1 MTTVDDQHGNR
12 SWRVLVR
19 GTVQGVGF
27 RPFVHRLATGLALDG
42 TVRNVDGHVLI
53 EVSGAP
59 SAVAELTRAVRE
71 QAPPNAVVAEV
82 TVTPAAA
89 GPLSTGFTVE
99 PSTTEAA
106 APGHGFSGLPVDLA
120 VCNDCLRELSDPADR
135 RYRYPFINCTGC
147 GPRAT
152 IIDELPYDRVRTAM
166 AGFAMC
172 ARCAAEYRDPS
183 NRRFH
188 AEPVACPDCGPQLS
202 WHATAGP
209 DDQDCAG
216 EDALSA
222 GVRAVGAGRIVALK
236 GLGGYQLVCDATDAS
251 AVEALRARK
260 GRPRK
265 PFAVM
270 VADVTAAEQ
279 LGRLTAADR
288 ALLAATARPIVLVA
302 ARRAGPPVPGV
313 HPGTDRIGLFL
324 PSTALHHLLVR
335 ALARPLVVTSGN
347 RSDEPIAIDD
357 TDAVARLSTIADGF
371 LRHDRPIRARYDDS
385 VVCTVAGERGTVRR
399 ARGYAPAPLPLPVA
413 ADRSV
418 LAVGAQL
425 KHTFT
430 LARADRALIGPHG
443 GSLAD
448 ADALT
453 AFHATRAQLCRL
465 HRFTPEVVA
474 HDLHPGYLSTRYA
487 LEAMP
492 GDRRI
497 SVQHHH
503 AHVVSCAAEN
513 RVDGPFIGVAYD
525 GLGLG
530 DDGTLWGGEI
540 LLASY
545 TGYRRLGR
553 FSTAPLPGGEAAVRR
568 PARMALGYLYGGE
581 FPVAPAAA
589 TGFLD
594 RIGTQE
600 RDAIRQMVSRNV
612 NSPRASSAGRLFD
625 AVASLLGLCDDAGYE
640 GEAAVMLEAAAS
652 AVTALPAALPWR
664 LTEVD
669 GLSVYDS
676 AVTLGAVLAGTA
688 AGEPVANLAAAFH
701 RTIVEVTVALCER
714 AATQSGVRVVCL
726 SGGCLQNRIL
736 ATQVLRALAAAGLDG
751 RLNHEVP
758 AGDGGISYGQAVV
771 AAARIR
777 KGR

>member
-1 MTTVDDQHGNR
+1 MTKLDDQDR
-12 SWRVLVR
+12 QSWHVLVR

-27 RPFVHRLATGLALDG
+27 RPFVHRVATGLALDG

-59 SAVAELTRAVRE
+59 SAVAELARAVRE
-71 QAPPNAVVAEV
+71 QPPPNAVVADV
-82 TVTPAAA
+82 TITPVAA
-89 GPLSTGFTVE
+89 GPPPTGFTVE
-99 PSTTEAA
+99 PSSTEATE
-106 APGHGFSGLPVDLA
+106 PGRGFAGLPVDLA
-120 VCNDCLRELSDPADR
+120 VCDDCRRELSDPADR

-172 ARCAAEYRDPS
+172 ARCATEYHDPGD
-183 NRRFH
+183 RRFH
-188 AEPVACPDCGPQLS
+188 AEPIACPDCGPQLS
-202 WHATAGP
+202 WHPTAGP
-209 DDQDCAG
+209 GAPDCTG
-216 EDALSA
+216 EAALSA
-222 GVRAVGAGRIVALK
+222 AVRAVGSGRIVALK

-270 VADVTAAEQ
+270 AADVTAAEQ

-288 ALLAATARPIVLVA
+288 ALLMAPARPIVLVT
-302 ARRAGPPVPGV
+302 ARPAGLPPAV
-313 HPGTDRIGLFL
+313 HSGTDRIGLFL
-324 PSTALHHLLVR
+324 PATALHHLLVW
-335 ALARPLVVTSGN
+335 ALARPLIVTSGN

-357 TDAVARLSTIADGF
+357 TDATARLSPIADGF

-385 VVCTVAGERGTVRR
+385 VVCTVAGERRTIRR

-413 ADRSV
+413 ADRPV

-430 LARADRALIGPHG
+430 LARADRALVGPHG

-465 HRFTPEVVA
+465 HRFTPEFVA

-487 LEAMP
+487 MQAVP

-497 SVQHHH
+497 AVQHHH
-503 AHVVSCAAEN
+503 AHVASCAAEN
-513 RVDGPFIGVAYD
+513 RVDGSFIGVAYD

-553 FSTAPLPGGEAAVRR
+553 FSTAPLPGGEAAIRR
-568 PARMALGYLYGGE
+568 PARMALGHLYGSE
-581 FPVAPAAA
+581 FPVPPAAS
-589 TGFLD
+589 TGLLNRID
-594 RIGTQE
+594 RTE
-600 RDAIRQMVSRNV
+600 RDTIRRMVSRNL

-640 GEAAVMLEAAAS
+640 GEAAIMLEAAAS
-652 AVTALPAALPWR
+652 AVPALPAALPWR
-664 LTEVD
+664 LTDVD
-669 GLSVYDS
+669 GLWVYDS
-676 AVTLGAVLAGTA
+676 AITIGAVLAAAA
-688 AGEPVANLAAAFH
+688 AGEPVADVAAAFH

-714 AATQSGVRVVCL
+714 AAMQTGVQVVCL

-736 ATQVLRALAAAGLDG
+736 ATHLQRELAAAGLDG
-751 RLNHEVP
+751 RFNREVP
-758 AGDGGISYGQAVV
+758 SGDGGISYGQAVV

-777 KGR
+777 KGG